1 MPILAGQIIEAAVAN
16 RLQSKSYS
24 VTGTGNLAGPA
35 SNADVPGCSYTFNT
49 ETAGATYK
57 AWIVIDHD
65 KTTANSTVNFGRL
78 NVDGVNQSAT
88 TASAQDAITDRTA
101 AGQNYHGVLAA
112 AGTHTLKVVGSPPTG
127 NQILGTNTTLIIEI
141 TEVV

>member
-16 RLQSKSYS
+16 RLQPKSYS
-24 VTGTGNLAGPA
+24 VTGTGNLVGPV

-65 KTTANSTVNFGRL
+65 LTNPTTVVGFGRL
-78 NVDGVNQSAT
+78 VVDGVNQPT
-88 TASAQDAITDRTA
+88 TTGVSRELITDRTVV
-101 AGQNYHGVLAA
+101 GQNYHGTLAS
-112 AGTHTLKVVGSPPTG
+112 AGAHTFKVVGSPPASQ
-127 NQILGTNTTLIIEI
+127 QILGANTTLVIEI